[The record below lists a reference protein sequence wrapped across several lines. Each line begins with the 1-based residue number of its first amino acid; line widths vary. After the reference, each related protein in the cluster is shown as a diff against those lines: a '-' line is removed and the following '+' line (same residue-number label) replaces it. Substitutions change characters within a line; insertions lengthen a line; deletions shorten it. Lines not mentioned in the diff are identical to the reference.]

1 LSKHLEALPKKTQEE
16 RKFIMRLA
24 PLYEQEQ
31 EQMFKQGEVIGLQKG
46 EAKLVLRLI
55 NRRFGEIPQN
65 LTETIQKLS
74 IEQLENL
81 GEALL
86 DFDNQ
91 TDLVQWLNH
100 L

>member
-1 LSKHLEALPKKTQEE
+1 
-16 RKFIMRLA
+16 
-24 PLYEQEQ
+24 LYEQEQ
-31 EQMFKQGEVIGLQKG
+31 EQMFKQGEVIGLQKGEVIGLQKG

-74 IEQLENL
+74 VEQLENL

-86 DFDNQ
+86 DFESQ
-91 TDLVQWLNH
+91 TDLIQWLNH